1 MKKTLL
7 FLLLVFLSKLAF
19 SQKTLEFDFDFA
31 RFGYDSSSNFIE
43 FYYSFGQDDLGIT
56 ASDQGFKSIAVLHIE
71 IQDTLTKQTFVNK
84 IWKIDNPVADTAKR
98 TTGKSLIGVIGIPI
112 PTGNYKCTVTGS
124 DGSDSTK
131 MKSIVEY
138 IKVSPYINEN
148 ISVSDIQLCS
158 NIKQDNADSTSIFY
172 KNTLE
177 VIPNPTMLYG
187 VGVPILFYYTEL
199 YNLKM
204 ESNPKDF
211 ILKSIVYNSKGAR
224 YSSKSKKISQSN
236 NSRVEVGTVNI
247 SKFPTDTYTLA
258 LYLVD
263 SVSNVGMT
271 SSKKFFVY
279 NPGVKDTQQV
289 VKMNTDVLSSQFNIL
304 SEEECDQMYEK
315 GKYVAMSK
323 EIDQYNDL
331 DSVQSKRQFLFDF
344 WKRRDTEPSTPENE
358 FYNEYMERVRL
369 SDDRYGTI
377 NRAGNR
383 TDRGRIY
390 VLYGEPDQID
400 RYPSDIDKK
409 PYEIWQYNQ
418 IEGGVIFIFGD
429 VTGFSNYELL
439 HSTKR
444 GELRDD
450 NWMARIQTN

>member
-7 FLLLVFLSKLAF
+7 LSLFLFLSNSIF
-19 SQKTLEFDFDFA
+19 SQKILEFDFDFA
-31 RFGYDSSSNFIE
+31 RFGYDTTANYIE
-43 FYYSFGQDDLGIT
+43 FYYSFSQDDLGVT
-56 ASDQGFKSIAVLHIE
+56 ATEQGFKSIAVLHIE
-71 IQDTLTKQTFVNK
+71 IQDTLTKQTVVNK
-84 IWKIDNPVADTAKR
+84 TWRIDNPVPDTANR
-98 TTGKSLIGVIGIPI
+98 STGKSLIGVIGIPL
-112 PTGNYKCTVTGS
+112 PNGNYKSIVTGS
-124 DGSDSTK
+124 DGTDSTK
-131 MKSIVEY
+131 FKSIVEL
-138 IKVSPYINEN
+138 IKISPYIDEN
-148 ISVSDIQLCS
+148 ISISDIQLCS
-158 NIKQDNADSTSIFY
+158 NIKQDNVDSTSIFY

-187 VGVPILFYYTEL
+187 IGVPILFYYTEL
-199 YNLKM
+199 YNLGLAKN
-204 ESNPKDF
+204 SRDF
-211 ILKSIVYNSKGAR
+211 LLNSFVYNSKGTK
-224 YSSKSKKISQSN
+224 YNNKSKRITSSS
-236 NSRVEVGTVNI
+236 NSRVEVGTINI
-247 SKFPTDTYTLA
+247 SKFPTDTYTLV

-271 SSKKFFVY
+271 STKKFFVY

-304 SEEECDQMYEK
+304 SEEECDQLYEK
-315 GKYVAMSK
+315 GKYVATSG

-331 DSVQSKRQFLFDF
+331 DSVQSKRQFLYEF
-344 WKRRDTEPSTPENE
+344 WKRRDQEPSTTENE
-358 FYNEYMERVRL
+358 FYTDYMDRVRL
-369 SDDRYGTI
+369 SDERYGTI

-383 TDRGRIY
+383 TDRGRVY
-390 VLYGEPDQID
+390 VLFGEPDQID

-418 IEGGVIFIFGD
+418 IEGGIIFIFGD

-450 NWMARIQTN
+450 NWMSRIQTN